1 MRPFFFNYDRMG
13 EMEIDVANII
23 SAIGVIVAAYFSYN
37 QYRRNKLT
45 DLKVEMFKRDTERK
59 SYKRSENSAK
69 VFGELWR
76 VLHETNADRVYIVQP
91 HPLGHIA
98 FLSVQFE
105 VKRKGVEGMRMMIQ
119 KLEMSE
125 VAVFSKEMA
134 DNLWMCF
141 TDIDAQVSDRVAKSL
156 LSSNGTS
163 AVAIKRLNSSRDWV
177 GSIFCEFI
185 DPMEGSEEDVHR
197 VMHEAA
203 MNIQYILPEF
213 VENKG

>member
-1 MRPFFFNYDRMG
+1 
-13 EMEIDVANII
+13 MEIDVANII
-23 SAIGVIVAAYFSYN
+23 SALGVIIAAYFSYN

-45 DLKVEMFKRDTERK
+45 DIKVEMFKRETEQK
-59 SYKRSENSAK
+59 SFKRSENSAK
-69 VFGELWR
+69 VFGELWK

-141 TDIDAQVSDRVAKSL
+141 TDIDNQVSDRVAKSL

-185 DPMEGSEEDVHR
+185 DPMEKSEEEVHR

-203 MNIQYILPEF
+203 LNIQYILPEF
-213 VENKG
+213 VEQKI